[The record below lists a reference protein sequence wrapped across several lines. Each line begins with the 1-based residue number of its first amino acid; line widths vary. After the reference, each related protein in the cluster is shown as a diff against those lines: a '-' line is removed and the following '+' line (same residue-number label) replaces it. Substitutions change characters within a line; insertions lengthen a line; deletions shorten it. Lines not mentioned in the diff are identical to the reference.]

1 MRLLRLFV
9 ATLVVRYWYRL
20 NNPLRTTSF
29 LLVKHLLTLLCLVL
43 LAAGCASSNT
53 PEMRRAERAAAY
65 AALPA
70 EQRELVDHGQIKVG
84 MSTDAVYIAWGKPAQ
99 ILQSEN
105 ERGGVTTWLYEGDWM
120 KESRYWAYRQ
130 TGIGPD
136 LFLERYLIND
146 YQPRT
151 YVSAQLRFVDG
162 KLKEW
167 QTLPRPPD

>member
-1 MRLLRLFV
+1 MF
-9 ATLVVRYWYRL
+9 L
-20 NNPLRTTSF
+20 NNRPFITSF
-29 LLVKHLLTLLCLVL
+29 LPVKHTFAALCLVL
-43 LAAGCASSNT
+43 LVIGCATSNT
-53 PEMRRAERAAAY
+53 PEKRRAERAAAY

-70 EQRELVDHGQIKVG
+70 EQRELVDNGQIKVG

-105 ERGGVTTWLYEGDWM
+105 ERGAVTTWLYEGDWM

-130 TGIGPD
+130 TGAGPD

-151 YVSAQLRFVDG
+151 YVRAQLRFVDG